1 MAGTG
6 HQTLTKNIE
15 IPAAMSRRNS
25 QPLIA
30 LMMNNDYGLNRKN
43 SLLYRGELILALD
56 LLLLISCEAMKQD
69 QR

>member
-1 MAGTG
+1 MVGTG
-6 HQTLTKNIE
+6 QQTLTKDIE
-15 IPAAMSRRNS
+15 IPAATSRRNPMP
-25 QPLIA
+25 QIA

-43 SLLYRGELILALD
+43 SLLYHGELILALD

>member
-1 MAGTG
+1 MAGPG

-15 IPAAMSRRNS
+15 IPAATSRRNP
-25 QPLIA
+25 QPQIA
-30 LMMNNDYGLNRKN
+30 LMMNDDYGLNRKN
-43 SLLYRGELILALD
+43 SLLYHGELILALD

>member
-6 HQTLTKNIE
+6 HQTLTINIE
-15 IPAAMSRRNS
+15 IPAVMSRRNH
-25 QPLIA
+25 QPQIE
-30 LMMNNDYGLNRKN
+30 LMMNDDCRLNRKN
-43 SLLYRGELILALD
+43 SLLYHGELVLALD

>member
-1 MAGTG
+1 MVGTG
-6 HQTLTKNIE
+6 QQTLAEDIE
-15 IPAAMSRRNS
+15 ISAATRRRNPMP
-25 QPLIA
+25 QIA

-43 SLLYRGELILALD
+43 SLLYHGELILALD

>member
-6 HQTLTKNIE
+6 QQTLTKSTE
-15 IPAAMSRRNS
+15 IPAAMNRRNPMP
-25 QPLIA
+25 QIA

-43 SLLYRGELILALD
+43 SLLYHGGLILALD

>member
-15 IPAAMSRRNS
+15 IPAAMSRRNP
-25 QPLIA
+25 QPQIV

-43 SLLYRGELILALD
+43 SLLYHGELILALD